1 MGVSAI
7 KSKVQITNTNVND
20 IEESLVELTTLIKS
34 VTTSTTDMR
43 KRVTSLEKE
52 LNIIQRKQV
61 TVRQ

>member
-7 KSKVQITNTNVND
+7 KSKVQITNTKVKD

-34 VTTSTTDMR
+34 VTSSTTDMR

-52 LNIIQRKQV
+52 LKHSTKKV